1 MQKAIS
7 TTVQSFAVG
16 CMIFMLSLC
25 VLYWEIG
32 DEIYNLIQTRFDLI
46 VLGIF
51 IVSLFG
57 GGFGHIVYQFNIK
70 YKVKVFLHY
79 ATTISTILVV
89 SIWLKFVKIS
99 SLHLFLYFILT
110 TVIFF
115 IIWYIYYVKLKKEAN
130 LINAAIMNAKKFK
143 KINHM

>member
-7 TTVQSFAVG
+7 STVQSFAVG

-25 VLYWEIG
+25 VSYWERG
-32 DEIYNLIQTRFDLI
+32 DEVYNLIQTRFDFI

-57 GGFGHIVYQFNIK
+57 GGFGHILYQFNIK

-79 ATTISTILVV
+79 TTTISAILIV
-89 SIWLKFVKIS
+89 SIWLKIVTMS
-99 SLHLFLYFILT
+99 YLHLFMYFILT
-110 TVIFF
+110 SVIFL
-115 IIWYIYYVKLKKEAN
+115 ITWYVFYMKLKKEAD
-130 LINAAIMNAKKFK
+130 LINAAIMNAKKAQK
-143 KINHM
+143 LT